1 MTETLHSRAQQLF
14 AQSLAEALSHADRTW
29 LDQHL
34 RSCPDCAREILHT
47 QELLGA
53 LRRVPIVMPR
63 DLAARTQL
71 RVRLRAQES
80 AQTSHRSLLLWLIT
94 AMSWLLG
101 IFSAPLV
108 WRAFAWVGAELSL
121 PKLLMEIGFVLW
133 WTVPPLLAA
142 GVILHQKAL
151 AAEWSNKK

>member
-1 MTETLHSRAQQLF
+1 MTEILHSRAQRLF
-14 AQSLAEALSHADRTW
+14 AQSLVEAISPADSAW

-34 RSCPDCAREILHT
+34 RSCPDCAREILDT

-53 LRRVPIVMPR
+53 LRRVPIAMPR

-80 AQTSHRSLLLWLIT
+80 AQTSHSSMLLWLIT

>member
-1 MTETLHSRAQQLF
+1 MTESLHSRAQQLF
-14 AQSLAEALSHADRTW
+14 AESLAEAISPADRAW

-34 RSCPDCAREILHT
+34 RDCPDCAREILHT

-53 LRRVPIVMPR
+53 LRSVPIFMPR

-80 AQTSHRSLLLWLIT
+80 AQTSHSGLLLWLIT

-108 WRAFAWVGAELSL
+108 WRAFAWVGAEFSL
-121 PKLLMEIGFVLW
+121 PKLVLEIGFVLW

-142 GVILHQKAL
+142 GVVLHQKAL
-151 AAEWSNKK
+151 AAEWSLKK

>member
-1 MTETLHSRAQQLF
+1 MTEILHSRAQRLF
-14 AQSLAEALSHADRTW
+14 AQSPVEAISPADSAW

-34 RSCPDCAREILHT
+34 RSCPDCAREILDT

-80 AQTSHRSLLLWLIT
+80 AQTSHSSMLLWLIT
-94 AMSWLLG
+94 ADGAGCSASSAHHSSGGPLLG
-101 IFSAPLV
+101 SVRNSACQITYGNRIRSLV
-108 WRAFAWVGAELSL
+108 D
-121 PKLLMEIGFVLW
+121 
-133 WTVPPLLAA
+133 VPPLLAA